1 MQEMHDVVAAGP
13 IPIAVVLVAAL
24 IAAVTDVWQFR
35 VHNLLTL
42 PLLVSG
48 FIYQSVTQ
56 GTAGLAGSLC
66 GFLFGFGALI
76 VLYMIGGMGAG
87 DVKFMAAIGAWL
99 GMPLTLYV
107 FLASSLAAGCYSV
120 GLILIYGRAR
130 EVWLNLRLV
139 GYRLMVIGRHLG
151 SDDQLVT
158 EVHRPD
164 RRRRLVPFTAMVA
177 IGLFVMLVLAW
188 MARTP

>member
-1 MQEMHDVVAAGP
+1 MQEIRNVVAAVP
-13 IPIAVVLVAAL
+13 VPIAVVLVAAL
-24 IAAVTDVWQFR
+24 IAAVTDVWRFR

-48 FIYQSVTQ
+48 FIYQGVTQ
-56 GTAGLAGSLC
+56 GAAGLAGSLV
-66 GFLFGFGALI
+66 GSLFGFGALI
-76 VLYMIGGMGAG
+76 VLYLIGGMGAG

-99 GMPLTLYV
+99 GVPLTLYV
-107 FLASSLAAGCYSV
+107 FLAGSLAAGCYSV

-130 EVWLNLRLV
+130 EVWVSLRLA
-139 GYRLMVIGRHLG
+139 GYRLMIIGRHLG

-177 IGLFVMLVLAW
+177 IGLVAMLVLAW
-188 MARTP
+188 MAQTP